1 MGFSLEVVFD
11 FCGFSDYYRGHGHA
25 FVDGRVVACVMFGPY
40 VSYRETV
47 RDIIDM
53 ILEDINSRAEPIEFL
68 NSAEADAELQEKIR
82 EFLSDENIRE
92 AIKAELRIKD
102 ESELDKPF
110 FDVDEDDLLDEDD
123 PDDMA
128 ESPMLIG
135 YIHVWK
141 DE

>member
-1 MGFSLEVVFD
+1 MNLSLEVVFD
-11 FCGFSDYYRGHGHA
+11 FCGFPDYYRGHGHA
-25 FVDGRVVACVMFGPY
+25 FLDDRVVACVMFGPS

-47 RDIIDM
+47 GEIIDM

-92 AIKAELRIKD
+92 AIKAELGIKD
-102 ESELDKPF
+102 EKELDEPF
-110 FDVDEDDLLDEDD
+110 FDVDEDDLPDDDD
-123 PDDMA
+123 PDGMM
-128 ESPMLIG
+128 EWPMLIG